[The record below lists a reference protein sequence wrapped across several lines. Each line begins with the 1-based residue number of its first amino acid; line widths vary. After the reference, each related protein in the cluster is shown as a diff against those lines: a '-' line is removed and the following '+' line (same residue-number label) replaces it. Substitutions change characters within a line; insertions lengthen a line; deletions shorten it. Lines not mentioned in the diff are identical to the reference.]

1 MAGKPVN
8 NTEQIKPAVQ
18 QESTACNKAVR
29 PDRKE
34 KSTFNLTLDTLNN
47 LEDAW
52 VLLRRKLKG
61 TQRITKT
68 LIVEKAIEIALDDL
82 ESKSELSE
90 LCHRI
95 CE

>member
-1 MAGKPVN
+1 MQK
-8 NTEQIKPAVQ
+8 
-18 QESTACNKAVR
+18 KALLDVFCR
-29 PDRKE
+29 GAHL
-34 KSTFNLTLDTLNN
+34 FDTLNA

-90 LCHRI
+90 LYHRI

>member
-1 MAGKPVN
+1 MKESYGQRAARQKNKTINPESN
-8 NTEQIKPAVQ
+8 NT
-18 QESTACNKAVR
+18 VR

-34 KSTFNLTLDTLNN
+34 KSTFNLSLDTLNN

-61 TQRITKT
+61 TQRVTKT

-90 LCHRI
+90 LYHRI